1 MTSIVNGSS
10 RRVTDECCIAPK
22 GPSVYWGVRALRYGL
37 QPFSDSTV
45 TDLISLGADPAWLEP
60 AGCSPGLP
68 IDMGHAAR
76 MVRLP
81 RSAKADS
88 ERAQRATFNA
98 KPSTDFPESVRN
110 IQLGITSLKRVVR
123 LIPGVVKNSRIIQV

>member
-1 MTSIVNGSS
+1 MV
-10 RRVTDECCIAPK
+10 
-22 GPSVYWGVRALRYGL
+22 
-37 QPFSDSTV
+37 
-45 TDLISLGADPAWLEP
+45 
-60 AGCSPGLP
+60 P
-68 IDMGHAAR
+68 IDKGHGAR
-76 MVRLP
+76 VVRLVP

-123 LIPGVVKNSRIIQV
+123 FIPGVVKSSRLIQV